1 MPADRLATKVALANH
16 QRDIFVAI
24 EVLGTFFSKASAVI
38 RVICGKMHEGPLEN
52 KGRWAYLTWRK
63 ARRSKY
69 KRDACTK
76 HTLKMYNFEHTIM
89 KQDIKV
95 SVDAV
100 VFGYDPVQG
109 ISVLL
114 IKRRNEPFQK
124 MWALPGGL
132 VLNAESLDEA
142 VQRELKEEAGMDV
155 NYLEQLYTFG
165 NPGRDPRNHAISISY
180 FGLVRPA
187 DFQIAA
193 HTDAEDAA
201 WFSIKKLPKLAFD
214 HKKIIDAAIKRLRG
228 KITYEPVGF
237 ELLEQEFPFS
247 DLEKLYQTLL
257 DQDID
262 RRNFKK
268 KIMSLGILEEMK
280 TTLQRKSGRPAR
292 LYKFNRKK
300 YFELKEKGYNF
311 DIFF

>member
-1 MPADRLATKVALANH
+1 
-16 QRDIFVAI
+16 
-24 EVLGTFFSKASAVI
+24 
-38 RVICGKMHEGPLEN
+38 
-52 KGRWAYLTWRK
+52 
-63 ARRSKY
+63 
-69 KRDACTK
+69 
-76 HTLKMYNFEHTIM
+76 M

-100 VFGYDPVQG
+100 VFGYDQENG

-114 IKRRNEPFQK
+114 IKRKNEPFQK

-132 VLNAESLDEA
+132 VLNDESLDEA
-142 VQRELKEEAGMDV
+142 VNRELKEEAGIDV

-165 NPGRDPRNHAISISY
+165 SPDRDPRNRAISISY
-180 FGLVRPA
+180 FGLVRPQ
-187 DFQIAA
+187 DFQLVA
-193 HTDAEDAA
+193 HTDAEDVA
-201 WFSIKKLPKLAFD
+201 WFNIKKLPRLAFD

-237 ELLEQEFPFS
+237 ELLEREFPFS

-268 KIMSLGILEEMK
+268 KIISLGILEELDE
-280 TTLQRKSGRPAR
+280 TIQRKSGRPAR
-292 LYKFNRKK
+292 LFKFNKKK

>member
-1 MPADRLATKVALANH
+1 
-16 QRDIFVAI
+16 
-24 EVLGTFFSKASAVI
+24 
-38 RVICGKMHEGPLEN
+38 
-52 KGRWAYLTWRK
+52 
-63 ARRSKY
+63 
-69 KRDACTK
+69 
-76 HTLKMYNFEHTIM
+76 M

-100 VFGYDPVQG
+100 VFGYDQEQG

-114 IKRRNEPFQK
+114 IKRKNEPFQK

-132 VLNAESLDEA
+132 VLTGESLDDA
-142 VQRELKEEAGMDV
+142 VNRELKEEAGINV

-165 NPGRDPRNHAISISY
+165 DPARDPRNQAISVSY
-180 FGLVRPA
+180 FGLVRPQ
-187 DFQIAA
+187 DFQLAA
-193 HTDAEDAA
+193 QSDAEDVA
-201 WFSIKKLPKLAFD
+201 WFNIKKLPRLAFD

-237 ELLEQEFPFS
+237 ELLDKEFSFS
-247 DLEKLYQTLL
+247 NLEKLYQTLL

-268 KIMSLGILEEMK
+268 KIMALGILEELNQ
-280 TTLQRKSGRPAR
+280 TVQRGAGRPAR
-292 LYKFNRKK
+292 LFKFNRKK

>member
-1 MPADRLATKVALANH
+1 
-16 QRDIFVAI
+16 
-24 EVLGTFFSKASAVI
+24 
-38 RVICGKMHEGPLEN
+38 
-52 KGRWAYLTWRK
+52 
-63 ARRSKY
+63 
-69 KRDACTK
+69 
-76 HTLKMYNFEHTIM
+76 M

-100 VFGYDPVQG
+100 VFGYDQENG

-114 IKRRNEPFQK
+114 IKRKNEPFQK

-132 VLNAESLDEA
+132 VLNKESLDDA
-142 VQRELKEEAGMDV
+142 VSRELKEEAGIDV

-165 NPGRDPRNHAISISY
+165 APERDPRNHAISVSY
-180 FGLVRPA
+180 FGLVRPQ

-193 HTDAEDAA
+193 QTDAEDVA
-201 WFSIKKLPKLAFD
+201 WFNIKKLPKLGFD

-237 ELLEQEFPFS
+237 ELLNKEFPFS

-257 DQDID
+257 DQEID

-268 KIMSLGILEEMK
+268 KIIGLGILEELDE
-280 TTLQRKSGRPAR
+280 TIQRKSGRPAR
-292 LYKFNRKK
+292 LFKFNKKK
-300 YFELKEKGYNF
+300 YFELKEKGYNS

>member
-1 MPADRLATKVALANH
+1 
-16 QRDIFVAI
+16 
-24 EVLGTFFSKASAVI
+24 
-38 RVICGKMHEGPLEN
+38 
-52 KGRWAYLTWRK
+52 
-63 ARRSKY
+63 
-69 KRDACTK
+69 
-76 HTLKMYNFEHTIM
+76 M

-100 VFGYDPVQG
+100 VFGYDQEKG

-114 IKRRNEPFQK
+114 IKRKNEPFQK

-132 VLNAESLDEA
+132 VLNGESLDEA
-142 VQRELKEEAGMDV
+142 VNRELKEEAGIDV

-165 NPGRDPRNHAISISY
+165 SPDRDPRNHAISISY
-180 FGLVRPA
+180 FGLVRPQ
-187 DFQIAA
+187 DFQLVA
-193 HTDAEDAA
+193 HTDAEDVA
-201 WFSIKKLPKLAFD
+201 WFHVKKLPRLAFD

-237 ELLEQEFPFS
+237 ELLEKEFPFS

-257 DQDID
+257 DQNID

-268 KIMSLGILEEMK
+268 KIISLGILEELDE
-280 TTLQRKSGRPAR
+280 TIQRKSGRPAR
-292 LYKFNRKK
+292 LFKFNKKK

>member
-1 MPADRLATKVALANH
+1 
-16 QRDIFVAI
+16 
-24 EVLGTFFSKASAVI
+24 
-38 RVICGKMHEGPLEN
+38 
-52 KGRWAYLTWRK
+52 
-63 ARRSKY
+63 
-69 KRDACTK
+69 
-76 HTLKMYNFEHTIM
+76 M

-100 VFGYDPVQG
+100 VFGYEQEQG

-132 VLNAESLDEA
+132 VLNGESLDDA
-142 VQRELKEEAGMDV
+142 VTRELKEEAGIDV

-165 NPGRDPRNHAISISY
+165 TPDRDPRNHAISISY
-180 FGLVRPA
+180 FGLVRPQ
-187 DFQIAA
+187 DFQLAA
-193 HTDAEDAA
+193 HTDAEDVQ
-201 WFSIKKLPKLAFD
+201 WFNIKKLPRLAFD
-214 HKKIIDAAIKRLRG
+214 HKKIIDVAIKRLRG

-237 ELLEQEFPFS
+237 ELLEKEFPFS

-268 KIMSLGILEEMK
+268 KIVSLGILEELD
-280 TTLQRKSGRPAR
+280 TTIQRKSGRPAR
-292 LYKFNRKK
+292 LFKFNKKK

>member
-1 MPADRLATKVALANH
+1 
-16 QRDIFVAI
+16 
-24 EVLGTFFSKASAVI
+24 
-38 RVICGKMHEGPLEN
+38 
-52 KGRWAYLTWRK
+52 
-63 ARRSKY
+63 
-69 KRDACTK
+69 
-76 HTLKMYNFEHTIM
+76 M

-100 VFGYDPVQG
+100 VFGYDQENG

-114 IKRRNEPFQK
+114 IKRKNEPFQK

-132 VLNAESLDEA
+132 VLNKESLDDA
-142 VQRELKEEAGMDV
+142 VSRELKEEAGIDV

-165 NPGRDPRNHAISISY
+165 APERDPRNHAISVSY
-180 FGLVRPA
+180 FGLVRPQ

-193 HTDAEDAA
+193 QTDAEDAA
-201 WFSIKKLPKLAFD
+201 WFNIKKLPKLGFD
-214 HKKIIDAAIKRLRG
+214 HKKIIDVAIKRLRG

-237 ELLEQEFPFS
+237 ELLEKEFPFS

-257 DQDID
+257 DQEID

-268 KIMSLGILEEMK
+268 KIVGLGILEELDE
-280 TTLQRKSGRPAR
+280 TIQRKSGRPAR
-292 LYKFNRKK
+292 LFKFNKKK

>member
-1 MPADRLATKVALANH
+1 
-16 QRDIFVAI
+16 
-24 EVLGTFFSKASAVI
+24 
-38 RVICGKMHEGPLEN
+38 
-52 KGRWAYLTWRK
+52 
-63 ARRSKY
+63 
-69 KRDACTK
+69 
-76 HTLKMYNFEHTIM
+76 M

-100 VFGYDPVQG
+100 VFGYDQDSG

-132 VLNAESLDEA
+132 VLNGESLDDA
-142 VQRELKEEAGMDV
+142 VTRELKEEAGIDV

-165 NPGRDPRNHAISISY
+165 SPGRDPRNQTISVSY
-180 FGLVRPA
+180 FGLVRPQ
-187 DFQIAA
+187 DFQPAA
-193 HTDAEDAA
+193 RTDAEEVE
-201 WFSIKKLPKLAFD
+201 WFNIKKLPKLAFD
-214 HKKIIDAAIKRLRG
+214 HKKIIELAIKRLRG

-237 ELLEQEFPFS
+237 ELLEKEFPFS

-257 DQDID
+257 DQEID

-268 KIMSLGILEEMK
+268 KIMGLGILEELDTMV
-280 TTLQRKSGRPAR
+280 QRKAGRPAR